1 MARRD
6 AQLYR
11 DTQDQKIAGVC
22 SGLARYFDVDTVLV
36 RILFVVALIFGGG
49 SLLAYVL
56 LWLLVDPAPEGYWDE
71 RVTSTAGTA
80 EYPPPSADDQ
90 AA

>member
-56 LWLLVDPAPEGYWDE
+56 LWLLVDAAPEGYWDQ
-71 RVTSTAGTA
+71 RASTTVQTA
-80 EYPPPSADDQ
+80 DDPPPNADDQ